1 MLLAGEEYEKNSRLS
16 EILRP
21 YLRLVDNKIQ
31 HVIDEDAPDE
41 VKQAYEEYLEF
52 NKKYEGFG

>member
-1 MLLAGEEYEKNSRLS
+1 MMLIGEAYEKMSRLS

-21 YLRLVDNKIQ
+21 YLRLVDNEIQ

-52 NKKYEGFG
+52 NKQYENFG